1 MDSRPLFSSNG
12 SGESIWTFSVPGLV
26 DNSAATT
33 HILCCMACCKYCFT
47 GCLPTEWSC
56 SPVFERQPKCCQ
68 SIIAARDSLCCTIV
82 QGRQCCAKYRTDVSC
97 CENYRDGVCCKAVE
111 KGISCVETVDE
122 GAFCA
127 RMEDGRCCTNA
138 QGVCQ
143 RSGWQQKLDGES
155 YTPLNLVMPPQNW

>member
-12 SGESIWTFSVPGLV
+12 SRESIWICSVPELV
-26 DNSAATT
+26 TT
-33 HILCCMACCKYCFT
+33 PPPQLTSCAVNEFMVCCKYGFT
-47 GCLPTEWSC
+47 GCLPTEGSC

-111 KGISCVETVDE
+111 KGISCVDE
-122 GAFCA
+122 ALSVQEWKMGDVA
-127 RMEDGRCCTNA
+127 RMHRVSASGQVGNRSWMGRA
-138 QGVCQ
+138 I
-143 RSGWQQKLDGES
+143 RL
-155 YTPLNLVMPPQNW
+155 